1 MVTPEILFGDTK
13 SYVMIEMDTWWSFRE
28 LLVDYND
35 RILWNNDGQTVPL
48 DPNDSTE
55 LNGPDIYRNAT
66 NIDDAWNRVTQDLMN
81 STIDDHSFDLFD
93 RTMTS
98 WIRTIINR
106 NTEVRSTG
114 MDEVDR
120 RKAMTSNLR
129 LNNYNMVVLWLH
141 QTYPQYHLT
150 IGQFEFEDYLPASE
164 VYYTSQIEALK
175 ILHSLIPDHIFLNGI
190 DNVTIIDENENDSS
204 TNTNAT
210 IQYRDRDVRYMN
222 IDPKS
227 VVRGASTMNEVWAR
241 VGQHMVS
248 FIESQL
254 TVNPVA
260 QQEPQAIQQYVQE
273 RNLWMDKDGG
283 RTIMKKCN
291 CAITC
296 LNNDCAKFEV
306 HMRPSLADAKPNA
319 LVERSC
325 PSCNTEL
332 SLLKCS
338 AKTKF
343 TCKDNACTTQHTG
356 SHSHGHYKGYM
367 VSDKSFRQ
375 FKEVVIA
382 NRSLTAKQ
390 LVVGTTPNIRPVRT
404 IDSMFQHLDSTS
416 IYNQRIL
423 ALQEKYPEH
432 FVMADIVK
440 ERSCIVFVLLSH
452 KHYKNYF
459 LALFCTYKVDFNS
472 ANTMLGVI
480 VDFYQAQ
487 RRGFIEAV
495 EEYATSISSTIAESY
510 LKGYCMHF
518 MQQVDRV
525 EKNHLLVSPENRD
538 DFRKHIAVVRTTEDK
553 ETFERSWTH
562 PRNAL
567 QSQCLERTT
576 AIHTTIQVL
585 HNLFVAHSDIM
596 KLG

>member
-260 QQEPQAIQQYVQE
+260 QQEPQAIQQYVQV
-273 RNLWMDKDGG
+273 RWDY
-283 RTIMKKCN
+283 RT
-291 CAITC
+291 
-296 LNNDCAKFEV
+296 
-306 HMRPSLADAKPNA
+306 
-319 LVERSC
+319 
-325 PSCNTEL
+325 
-332 SLLKCS
+332 
-338 AKTKF
+338 
-343 TCKDNACTTQHTG
+343 
-356 SHSHGHYKGYM
+356 
-367 VSDKSFRQ
+367 
-375 FKEVVIA
+375 
-382 NRSLTAKQ
+382 
-390 LVVGTTPNIRPVRT
+390 
-404 IDSMFQHLDSTS
+404 
-416 IYNQRIL
+416 
-423 ALQEKYPEH
+423 
-432 FVMADIVK
+432 
-440 ERSCIVFVLLSH
+440 
-452 KHYKNYF
+452 
-459 LALFCTYKVDFNS
+459 
-472 ANTMLGVI
+472 
-480 VDFYQAQ
+480 
-487 RRGFIEAV
+487 
-495 EEYATSISSTIAESY
+495 
-510 LKGYCMHF
+510 
-518 MQQVDRV
+518 
-525 EKNHLLVSPENRD
+525 
-538 DFRKHIAVVRTTEDK
+538 
-553 ETFERSWTH
+553 
-562 PRNAL
+562 
-567 QSQCLERTT
+567 
-576 AIHTTIQVL
+576 
-585 HNLFVAHSDIM
+585 
-596 KLG
+596 